1 MACDKRSVLL
11 TCPLLL
17 RAARREPSDLT
28 IATPAILRPSDTDF
42 DTESFHKLLQH
53 YATTRSP
60 VPRRRNQ
67 TRLGVGGG
75 VVPTSREFAFATI
88 GTQPS
93 SFCIGLGAWKEMLG
107 MPRPILVV
115 TSRYPKEV
123 EDRIDRDY
131 NARRD
136 PNQFPFSQ
144 QKLLSASE
152 GADALFI
159 TPADRLE
166 SRFFQKVSST
176 VKVIATYSV
185 GFEHID
191 LEAAARRKIQVAY
204 TPGVNS
210 EATADIAMLLLLG
223 ASRRAYEAQ
232 ELVRTGTWKPLSP
245 DMLLGWQVGGKV
257 LGILGMGRVGQAVA
271 RRARGFGMKIHYCNA
286 SELPAEIAGD
296 AVCHRDPSDLLRAS
310 QFLSLHAPET
320 PQTRH
325 FLNSKTIS
333 LLPPGAIVV
342 NTARGG
348 LVVDD
353 DLIAALKSGWV
364 AAAGLDVFEGEPKL
378 HPEYLSLKN
387 TFLLPHIGS
396 ATIETR
402 TAMGMLALDNVEAVL
417 NGRPAPTLVPSVVG
431 NGLRH

>member
-1 MACDKRSVLL
+1 
-11 TCPLLL
+11 
-17 RAARREPSDLT
+17 
-28 IATPAILRPSDTDF
+28 
-42 DTESFHKLLQH
+42 
-53 YATTRSP
+53 
-60 VPRRRNQ
+60 
-67 TRLGVGGG
+67 
-75 VVPTSREFAFATI
+75 
-88 GTQPS
+88 
-93 SFCIGLGAWKEMLG
+93 MLS
-107 MPRPILVV
+107 MTKPNLVV

-131 NARRD
+131 NARRN

-144 QKLLSASE
+144 QDLLAAAE
-152 GADALFI
+152 GADAMFI
-159 TPADRLE
+159 TPADRLD
-166 SRFFQKVSST
+166 SGFFLKVSPT
-176 VKVIATYSV
+176 IKIIATYSV

-191 LEAAARRKIQVAY
+191 LEAAARRKIPVAY
-204 TPGVNS
+204 TPGVNH
-210 EATADIAMLLLLG
+210 EATADTAILLLLG

-232 ELVRTGTWKPLSP
+232 ELVRTGAWRPLSP

-257 LGILGMGRVGQAVA
+257 LGIFGMGRVGQTVA
-271 RRARGFGMKIHYCNA
+271 RRARGFGMKIHYCNT

-296 AVCHRDPSDLLRAS
+296 SVYHKDPSDLLRVS

-333 LLPPGAIVV
+333 LLPAGAIVV

-348 LVVDD
+348 LVVDE
-353 DLIAALKSGWV
+353 DLIAALKSGRV

-378 HPEYLSLKN
+378 HPEYVSLKN

-402 TAMGMLALDNVEAVL
+402 TTMGMLALDNVEAVL
-417 NGRPAPTLVPSVVG
+417 NGGPAPTLVPGRSREIV
-431 NGLRH
+431 

>member
-1 MACDKRSVLL
+1 MTK
-11 TCPLLL
+11 
-17 RAARREPSDLT
+17 
-28 IATPAILRPSDTDF
+28 
-42 DTESFHKLLQH
+42 
-53 YATTRSP
+53 
-60 VPRRRNQ
+60 
-67 TRLGVGGG
+67 
-75 VVPTSREFAFATI
+75 
-88 GTQPS
+88 
-93 SFCIGLGAWKEMLG
+93 
-107 MPRPILVV
+107 PILVV
-115 TSRYPKEV
+115 TSRYPREI

-131 NARRD
+131 NARRN

-144 QKLLSASE
+144 QKLLSAAE

-159 TPADRLE
+159 TPADRLD
-166 SRFFQKVSST
+166 SGFFQKVSPT
-176 VKVIATYSV
+176 VKIIATYSV

-191 LEAAARRKIQVAY
+191 LEAAARRKIPVAY
-204 TPGVNS
+204 TPGVSN

-232 ELVRTGTWKPLSP
+232 ELVRTGAWKPLSP

-271 RRARGFGMKIHYCNA
+271 RRARGFGMKIHYYDT

-296 AVCHRDPSDLLRAS
+296 AVYHENPSDLLRVS

-325 FLNSKTIS
+325 FLNSKAIS
-333 LLPPGAIVV
+333 LLPLGAIVV

-353 DLIAALKSGWV
+353 DLIAALKTGRV
-364 AAAGLDVFEGEPKL
+364 AAAGLDVFEGEPHL
-378 HPEYLSLKN
+378 HPEYLSLKS

-402 TAMGMLALDNVEAVL
+402 TAMGMLALDNVDAVL
-417 NGRPAPTLVPSVVG
+417 SGGSPPTLVPSSQFDLLTNVQ
-431 NGLRH
+431 

>member
-1 MACDKRSVLL
+1 MD
-11 TCPLLL
+11 
-17 RAARREPSDLT
+17 
-28 IATPAILRPSDTDF
+28 ILAMT
-42 DTESFHKLLQH
+42 K
-53 YATTRSP
+53 
-60 VPRRRNQ
+60 
-67 TRLGVGGG
+67 
-75 VVPTSREFAFATI
+75 
-88 GTQPS
+88 
-93 SFCIGLGAWKEMLG
+93 
-107 MPRPILVV
+107 PILVV
-115 TSRYPKEV
+115 TSRYTKEI
-123 EDRIDRDY
+123 EERINRDY
-131 NARRD
+131 EARRN

-144 QKLLSASE
+144 QNLLSAAE
-152 GADALFI
+152 GADALFV
-159 TPADRLE
+159 TPADRLD
-166 SRFFQKVSST
+166 SGFFQEVSPT
-176 VKVIATYSV
+176 VKIIATYSV

-191 LEAAARRKIQVAY
+191 LEAAARRKIAVAY

-232 ELVRTGTWKPLSP
+232 QLVRTGAWRPLSP
-245 DMLLGWQVGGKV
+245 DMLLGWQIGGKV

-271 RRARGFGMKIHYCNA
+271 RRARGFGMKIHYSNA

-296 AVCHRDPSDLLRAS
+296 AVYHQDPSDLLRVS

-325 FLNSKTIS
+325 FLNSKAIS

-342 NTARGG
+342 NAARGG

-353 DLIAALKSGWV
+353 DLIAALKSGRV

-378 HPEYLSLKN
+378 HPEYVSLKN

-417 NGRPAPTLVPSVVG
+417 NGGRAPTLVPGRNREIV
-431 NGLRH
+431 

>member
-1 MACDKRSVLL
+1 MIK
-11 TCPLLL
+11 
-17 RAARREPSDLT
+17 
-28 IATPAILRPSDTDF
+28 
-42 DTESFHKLLQH
+42 
-53 YATTRSP
+53 
-60 VPRRRNQ
+60 
-67 TRLGVGGG
+67 
-75 VVPTSREFAFATI
+75 
-88 GTQPS
+88 
-93 SFCIGLGAWKEMLG
+93 
-107 MPRPILVV
+107 PILVV
-115 TSRYPKEV
+115 TSRYTKEV

-131 NARRD
+131 NARRN

-144 QKLLSASE
+144 QKLLSAAE

-159 TPADRLE
+159 TPADRLD
-166 SRFFQKVSST
+166 SGFFQKVSPT
-176 VKVIATYSV
+176 IKIIATYSV

-191 LEAAARRKIQVAY
+191 LEAAARRKLPVAY

-232 ELVRTGTWKPLSP
+232 ELVRTGAWKPLSP

-257 LGILGMGRVGQAVA
+257 LGILGMGHVGQAVA
-271 RRARGFGMKIHYCNA
+271 RRARGFGMKIHYYDT
-286 SELPAEIAGD
+286 SKLPAEIAGD
-296 AVCHRDPSDLLRAS
+296 AVYHEDPSDLLRAS

-320 PQTRH
+320 SRTRH
-325 FLNSKTIS
+325 FLNSKAIS
-333 LLPPGAIVV
+333 LLPPGAIVA

-353 DLIAALKSGWV
+353 DLIAALKSGRV

-378 HPEYLSLKN
+378 HPEYVSLKN

-417 NGRPAPTLVPSVVG
+417 KGGPAPTLVPGRSRE
-431 NGLRH
+431 LSEPHSLDT

>member
-1 MACDKRSVLL
+1 MPKGAGISVG
-11 TCPLLL
+11 
-17 RAARREPSDLT
+17 
-28 IATPAILRPSDTDF
+28 
-42 DTESFHKLLQH
+42 
-53 YATTRSP
+53 TT
-60 VPRRRNQ
+60 
-67 TRLGVGGG
+67 
-75 VVPTSREFAFATI
+75 
-88 GTQPS
+88 
-93 SFCIGLGAWKEMLG
+93 K
-107 MPRPILVV
+107 PILVV

-123 EDRIDRDY
+123 DDRIGRDY
-131 NARRD
+131 NARRN
-136 PNQFPFSQ
+136 PNQGLFSQ
-144 QKLLSASE
+144 QQLLSASE

-159 TPADRLE
+159 TPADRLNSE
-166 SRFFQKVSST
+166 FFQKVSAT
-176 VKVIATYSV
+176 VKVIATFSV

-191 LEAAARRKIQVAY
+191 LEAAARRKISVAY
-204 TPGVNS
+204 TPGVNHD
-210 EATADIAMLLLLG
+210 ATADIAMLLLLG

-232 ELVRTGTWKPLSP
+232 ELVRTGAWKPLSP

-271 RRARGFGMKIHYCNA
+271 RRARGFGMKIHYSNG

-296 AVCHRDPSDLLRAS
+296 AVYHKDPSDLLRAS

-325 FLNSKTIS
+325 FLNAKTIN
-333 LLPPGAIVV
+333 LLPSGAIIV

-348 LVVDD
+348 LVVDE
-353 DLIAALKSGWV
+353 DLIAALKSGRI

-378 HPEYLSLKN
+378 NPEYISLKN

-417 NGRPAPTLVPSVVG
+417 NGRPAPTLI
-431 NGLRH
+431 RI

>member
-1 MACDKRSVLL
+1 VTK
-11 TCPLLL
+11 
-17 RAARREPSDLT
+17 
-28 IATPAILRPSDTDF
+28 
-42 DTESFHKLLQH
+42 
-53 YATTRSP
+53 
-60 VPRRRNQ
+60 
-67 TRLGVGGG
+67 
-75 VVPTSREFAFATI
+75 
-88 GTQPS
+88 
-93 SFCIGLGAWKEMLG
+93 
-107 MPRPILVV
+107 PILVV

-131 NARRD
+131 SGRRN
-136 PNQFPFSQ
+136 PGQSPFSQ
-144 QKLLSASE
+144 QELVSAAE
-152 GADALFI
+152 GAEAMFI
-159 TPADRLE
+159 TPADRLDSE
-166 SRFFQKVSST
+166 FFQNVSPT
-176 VKVIATYSV
+176 VKIIATYSV

-191 LEAAARRKIQVAY
+191 LEGAARRKIPVAY
-204 TPGVNS
+204 TPGVNN

-232 ELVRTGTWKPLSP
+232 ELVRTGAWKPLRP
-245 DMLLGWQVGGKV
+245 DMFLGCQVGGKV
-257 LGILGMGRVGQAVA
+257 LGIFGMGRVGQAVA
-271 RRARGFGMKIHYCNA
+271 RRARGFGMKIHYSNA

-296 AVCHRDPSDLLRAS
+296 AVYHEDSSDLLRAS

-353 DLIAALKSGWV
+353 DLIAALKSGRI
-364 AAAGLDVFEGEPKL
+364 AAAGLDVFEGEPEL
-378 HPEYLSLKN
+378 HPEYVSLKN

-417 NGRPAPTLVPSVVG
+417 NGRPAPTLVPG
-431 NGLRH
+431 RGR